1 MVIALYLKKKK
12 KNQPVAPQPAIPT
25 NDLGDAN
32 SDAEAAHAQARAL
45 SEGQDEA
52 EEDDD
57 GMERIDL
64 DEEDQ
69 PSEINQSW
77 AVWKSTSFY
86 FFLLYFYL
94 KNNFPTFLNMYQ
106 W

>member
-12 KNQPVAPQPAIPT
+12 NNLPVAPQPAIPN

-45 SEGQDEA
+45 SDGQDED
-52 EEDDD
+52 EEDD

-77 AVWKSTSFY
+77 VVWKSTSFY
-86 FFLLYFYL
+86 FFLLYFYI
-94 KNNFPTFLNMYQ
+94 KTIFQHF
-106 W
+106 